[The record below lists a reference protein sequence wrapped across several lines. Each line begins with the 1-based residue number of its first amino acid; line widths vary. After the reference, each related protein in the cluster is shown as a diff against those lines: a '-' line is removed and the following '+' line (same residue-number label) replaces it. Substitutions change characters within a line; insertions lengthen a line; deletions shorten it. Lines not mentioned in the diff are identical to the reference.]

1 MIFNMSLAGK
11 FTSRIRSSKRII
23 ITGSSSHLIS
33 IELATFLTKRH
44 IDFELFPF
52 NLEKFLRLG

>member
-1 MIFNMSLAGK
+1 MSLAGK